1 MSIWDNIYNSIN
13 ITISTVC
20 IFIGSSMSSY
30 DEITDENNQ
39 QYPCF
44 LNKIKNRK
52 LIILIDPYLEENLKI
67 KQYFLC
73 KGKPLI
79 TDNIIYNQNKLYA
92 RVLYN
97 NEVIVYALNESI
109 NYIKNKWD
117 DNNDNSDTFKIYNII
132 ELCLKSKIK
141 LILQDFTG
149 NDTTYFY
156 KNLFKKYNRD
166 DLLNHINLDVTQLD
180 SGCRINLSHDLIKFD
195 NKGNFIQEKFLELS
209 KMTESNLYNNILNNR
224 IDMFIYP
231 ICYYYSQINLKI
243 EFDIDKYQMNKIGLI
258 ASVYNI
264 DYAEECLD
272 LIYINHKLELLI
284 DIILK
289 DFIICKKIKEPFYE
303 FIKANIHDRKK
314 LYETMKQL
322 KIKLL

>member
-1 MSIWDNIYNSIN
+1 MSIWNNIYNSIN
-13 ITISTVC
+13 CSICTVC

-30 DEITDENNQ
+30 NEITDENNQ

-44 LNKIKNRK
+44 LNKMNNKK
-52 LIILIDPYLEENLKI
+52 LIILIDPYLETNLKI
-67 KQYFLC
+67 EQYFML
-73 KGKPLI
+73 KGNPLI
-79 TDNIIYNQNKLYA
+79 TDKVIYNENKVSV

-109 NYIKNKWD
+109 NYIKHLWVDK
-117 DNNDNSDTFKIYNII
+117 NDQTDTYKIYNII
-132 ELCLKSKIK
+132 NLCLKSKIK

-156 KNLFKKYNRD
+156 KNLFKKYNRN
-166 DLLNHINLDVTQLD
+166 DLLNHINLDVTQLE
-180 SGCRINLSHDLIKFD
+180 SGCRINLKPDLIKLD

-231 ICYYYSQINLKI
+231 ICYYYSQIIQKI
-243 EFDIDKYQMNKIGLI
+243 EFDIDKYQMYKIGLI
-258 ASVYNI
+258 ASIYNI
-264 DYAEECLD
+264 DYDEECLD
-272 LIYINHKLELLI
+272 ITYINHKLELMI

-289 DFIICKKIKEPFYE
+289 DIVNCKKIKEQFYD
-303 FIKANIHDRKK
+303 FVKANIHDRKK

-322 KIKLL
+322 KFKLI